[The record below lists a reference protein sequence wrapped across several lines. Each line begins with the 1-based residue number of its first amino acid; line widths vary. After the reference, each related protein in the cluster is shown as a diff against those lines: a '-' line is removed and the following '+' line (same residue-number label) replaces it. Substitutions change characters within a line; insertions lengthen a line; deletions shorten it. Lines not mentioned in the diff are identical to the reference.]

1 MVLADRLRELAYDKS
16 MNLKEFCSYVGVSYR
31 TIQNYLA
38 EKSSPNAQV
47 LELLNAKVGV
57 SANWLIFGIEPKYVD
72 AECESTK
79 NGAHEDSEFV
89 QIRRHQVEA
98 SAGNGSEVASEDAA
112 QSYAFNRKWLGK
124 RGLKPD
130 TLSVISVRG
139 DSMEPDLNDGD
150 LVLIDLAN
158 TDLSDGKIYAVQYSG
173 NLFVKRIQYVPG
185 DTVRLVSR
193 NAQYAPIEIK
203 TPEADGVRVVGRVVA
218 SMHEW

>member
-1 MVLADRLRELAYDKS
+1 MPSHDLTSKIKEIRSKS
-16 MNLKEFCSYVGVSYR
+16 GMSQDAFAGILGVSKSK
-31 TIQNYLA
+31 IQNIESGKQRVDHDFLRGLA
-38 EKSSPNAQV
+38 VHFTVDINALLTDSPAPPQTDDVNCTSNQFIKV
-47 LELLNAKVGV
+47 PRLE
-57 SANWLIFGIEPKYVD
+57 
-72 AECESTK
+72 
-79 NGAHEDSEFV
+79 
-89 QIRRHQVEA
+89 VEA
-98 SAGNGSEVASEDAA
+98 SAGNGSEVSSEAGTQA
-112 QSYAFNRKWLGK
+112 YAFNRKWLDK
-124 RGLKPD
+124 RGLKPN

-158 TDLSDGKIYAVQYSG
+158 TDLADGKIYAVQYSG
-173 NLFVKRIQYVPG
+173 NLFVKRVQYIPG

>member
-1 MVLADRLRELAYDKS
+1 MGIPDRIRELMSHKS
-16 MNLKEFCSYVGVSYR
+16 LTIKEFSELTGVKYR
-31 TIQNYLA
+31 TIQNYLSGERA
-38 EKSSPNAQV
+38 VGSEFLAAVSEQM
-47 LELLNAKVGV
+47 GV
-57 SANWLIFGIEPKYVD
+57 SASWILTGQAPMKLPNGCTE
-72 AECESTK
+72 AEQ
-79 NGAHEDSEFV
+79 SEFV
-89 QIRRHQVEA
+89 QVARYAVEA

-158 TDLSDGKIYAVQYSG
+158 TDLADGKIYAVQYSG

-193 NAQYAPIEIK
+193 NAQYTPIEIT